1 MAQAQLRALL
11 DEEGIPPD
19 PPDLSLPVSE
29 EGISPDLPDPSSSDL
44 FFPVSDNPEQTQDSQ
59 SDLSQSLLG
68 EYEQG
73 QDGTGLYISLVMD
86 VSRRN

>member
-29 EGISPDLPDPSSSDL
+29 DLPDPSSSDL
-44 FFPVSDNPEQTQDSQ
+44 SLPVSDNPEQVES
-59 SDLSQSLLG
+59 
-68 EYEQG
+68 
-73 QDGTGLYISLVMD
+73 
-86 VSRRN
+86 

>member
-44 FFPVSDNPEQTQDSQ
+44 SLPVSDNPEQTQDSQ
-59 SDLSQSLLG
+59 SDLS
-68 EYEQG
+68 
-73 QDGTGLYISLVMD
+73 
-86 VSRRN
+86 